1 MSEDNQ
7 EKETVDESTQ
17 KIEELEAKN
26 AALEFKMQQSD
37 DEIYTEDYLNFKKS
51 KTKGSGKGFSA
62 GSRITDFTEEQLA
75 EMPMTKVIE
84 LASKEGAIRVYDR
97 LEEDKSK
104 EGLKTQKAT
113 QQSKR
118 EELIKFAEKH
128 PDIKKY
134 LPQVGKI
141 EKANPNLN
149 IAQIYSLIEKEE
161 PVTKATT
168 KPKLPPNT
176 RDGVVG
182 GIKQSDN
189 NLTFR
194 EIMRQEANK
203 LPKIS

>member
-17 KIEELEAKN
+17 RIEELEAKN

-51 KTKGSGKGFSA
+51 KTKSNSKGFST

-97 LEEDKSK
+97 LEEDKSRD
-104 EGLKTQKAT
+104 GLKTQKAT

-161 PVTKATT
+161 PKSEPKP

-182 GIKQSDN
+182 GITQSDN

-203 LPKIS
+203 LQK